1 MTLSSPHL
9 IAEPPRVIRT
19 PRDATSLGTVLGV
32 WAHPDDETYLSSGL
46 MALARRAGGR
56 VVCVTATR
64 GEHGTDDPERWP
76 PGRLART
83 RDLEMAA
90 AMAILGVD
98 EHRWLGLE
106 DGTLADQPHAAGAER
121 IAALIDEVAPDT
133 IVTFGPEGMTGHPD
147 HRAVAGWVD
156 DAWRRSGRR
165 VRLLQATTT
174 DRFAVEFAD
183 VHAAVPVFGPG
194 LPRRTPDADIALTV
208 GLDDELQD
216 LKLAALRAQATQ
228 THGLM
233 AAIGEDRFRAW
244 WREETFVAAD
254 RHPSRRTDL
263 HDPTPSS
270 PRLARRG
277 AARSTTKPQSPQK
290 DQKHEET
297 IPMGA
302 RHHNHHDVVVV
313 GGRAAGGAT
322 ALLLARM
329 GHDVVVL
336 EREVFPSD
344 TLSTHAIARSGV
356 VQLSRWGLLE
366 SVLASGAPA
375 IREVTFHRGDESI
388 TRRVKAQ
395 AGVDLLVAPRRY
407 VLDTI
412 VSDAAQEAGA
422 DVRFGVTVTGV
433 RHDGA
438 GRVVGVSARDRAGD
452 PAELN
457 ARFVVGADGLGSRIA
472 RSVGAPVDVAR
483 RSDGAAHYA
492 YYAGPEWQG
501 IEFFVGE
508 GTFAGVFPTND
519 GEACIWVCNPSG
531 HAEAIRRS
539 AASLPDAFDQML
551 AQAAPA
557 LAARLRGARRTS
569 AVRGTLHLPNQV
581 RRAVGPGWALVG
593 DAGYHHDAITGH
605 GLSDAFRDAELLAVA
620 LDRALRGEVSDTAAL
635 AGYQRQRNEALREI
649 FDITCALADYP
660 PVDEFVALQKRLSQ
674 AIEVEAAALAARPVP
689 GERQLA
695 VA

>member
-1 MTLSSPHL
+1 
-9 IAEPPRVIRT
+9 
-19 PRDATSLGTVLGV
+19 
-32 WAHPDDETYLSSGL
+32 
-46 MALARRAGGR
+46 
-56 VVCVTATR
+56 
-64 GEHGTDDPERWP
+64 
-76 PGRLART
+76 
-83 RDLEMAA
+83 
-90 AMAILGVD
+90 
-98 EHRWLGLE
+98 
-106 DGTLADQPHAAGAER
+106 
-121 IAALIDEVAPDT
+121 
-133 IVTFGPEGMTGHPD
+133 
-147 HRAVAGWVD
+147 
-156 DAWRRSGRR
+156 
-165 VRLLQATTT
+165 
-174 DRFAVEFAD
+174 
-183 VHAAVPVFGPG
+183 
-194 LPRRTPDADIALTV
+194 V

-270 PRLARRG
+270 RRAARRG
-277 AARSTTKPQSPQK
+277 PARSTTKAQSPQK
-290 DQKHEET
+290 HQKHEET
-297 IPMGA
+297 IPMGT

-433 RHDGA
+433 RHDDA
-438 GRVVGVSARDRAGD
+438 GRVIGVSARDRAGD

-457 ARFVVGADGLGSRIA
+457 ARFVVGADGLRSRIA

-508 GTFAGVFPTND
+508 ETFAGVFPTND

-569 AVRGTLHLPNQV
+569 AVRGTLRLPNQV

-620 LDRALRGEVSDTAAL
+620 LDRALRGELSDTAAL